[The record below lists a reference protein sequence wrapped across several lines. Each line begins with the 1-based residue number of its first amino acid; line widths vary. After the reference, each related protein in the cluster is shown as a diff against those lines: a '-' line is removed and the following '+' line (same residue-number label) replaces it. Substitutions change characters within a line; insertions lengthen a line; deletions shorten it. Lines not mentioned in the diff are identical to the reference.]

1 MSRWL
6 WIPVFATSLTLVAAC
21 ASRTNVASRPS
32 AEPDTTTIVAE
43 GASLGRWIK
52 VEKRDRRLIVYED
65 TEPIRSY
72 PIVLGPEPDGAKL
85 HEGDFRTPEGEYS
98 IVAKFPH
105 PRWSRFLLIDYPTPV
120 NRQLHAWTKEAG
132 LLPHDGSGVPGAGG
146 QVGIHGTSDESR
158 NRRGENWTLGCVS
171 LFNRDVEELYA
182 MVDVGTRVVI
192 EKE

>member
-1 MSRWL
+1 MRW
-6 WIPVFATSLTLVAAC
+6 WILTIAITLTTVMGC
-21 ASRTNVASRPS
+21 TSRTSVSPAPPS
-32 AEPDTTTIVAE
+32 VPDTSAIVEE

-52 VEKRDRRLIVYED
+52 VEKRERRLIVYED

-120 NRQLHAWTKEAG
+120 NRQIHAWTKEAG
-132 LLPHDGSGVPGAGG
+132 LLPSNGPGAGG
-146 QVGIHGTSDESR
+146 QVGIHGTSDEGR